1 MRTVLDT
8 NVFVAA
14 LRSRSGAAQVVVRAA
29 LRRRFT
35 LLASPAVFLEY
46 EDVLKR
52 PEHLWASGLDVER
65 IDRFLAGLAVVITP
79 VDLSFVWRPQ
89 LSDPADEMVLEAA
102 INGRADVLVTFNSQ
116 DFLPAATRFG
126 SAVAGPAALLPY
138 LEEKR

>member
-1 MRTVLDT
+1 MRVVLDT

-29 LRRRFT
+29 LQRRFT

-52 PEHLWASGLDVER
+52 PAQLAATGLDEPR
-65 IDRFLAGLAVVITP
+65 IDRFLAGLAVIITA
-79 VDLSFVWRPQ
+79 VDLSFAWRPQ
-89 LSDPADEMVLEAA
+89 LSDPADEMFLETA
-102 INGRADVLVTFNSQ
+102 INGRADVLVTFNSR

-126 SAVAGPAALLPY
+126 IAVAGPAAVLRY
-138 LEEKR
+138 LEETR